1 MPAMKTTPAHIRF
14 LFGNL
19 RHWNAQWPAEE
30 REFAAGC
37 AVVAAVRNIECP
49 LILTILRLRSENTS
63 NRRNPC
69 DEVGALD
76 TRVPGSSRSRR
87 LSGHWLGKGHSQGS
101 CLFLN
106 SSTSPRT
113 MCRERWAVLRHCLGL
128 TETGVPCPKPRARP
142 AAGAHR
148 GNRCID
154 TGPPRLPAG
163 SATVIDRQLKFGR
176 NSR

>member
-128 TETGVPCPKPRARP
+128 TETGAGRGGFRLVACRPGSYLGSMPETPRASGSRSS
-142 AAGAHR
+142 
-148 GNRCID
+148 
-154 TGPPRLPAG
+154 PRQPLH
-163 SATVIDRQLKFGR
+163 
-176 NSR
+176 